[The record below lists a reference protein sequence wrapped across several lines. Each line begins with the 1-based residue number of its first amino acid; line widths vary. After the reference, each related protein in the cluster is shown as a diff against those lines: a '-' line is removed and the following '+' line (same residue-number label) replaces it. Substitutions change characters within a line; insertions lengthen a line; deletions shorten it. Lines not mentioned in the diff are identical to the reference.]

1 MSISKIVSLIVA
13 VLAFVGLI
21 AGVFGWEPSA
31 DIVAPVAF
39 LALFRSGMLDLLK
52 RDEE

>member
-1 MSISKIVSLIVA
+1 MSFSKIVSLIVT

-21 AGVFGWEPSA
+21 AGLCGWNPSA
-31 DIVAPVAF
+31 DVVAPVAF